1 MTKAKELGIT
11 KFPYE
16 EKDEKGR
23 IIYREYGDGRWS
35 KTQFDDADNIIEY
48 ENSDLNEFCCSR
60 RFDEK
65 RNKIWEIKGEE
76 WKIWHNR
83 KVTIDKLLNND

>member
-1 MTKAKELGIT
+1 MTKAQELGIT

-48 ENSDLNEFCCSR
+48 ENSEKNEFCCSR
-60 RFDEK
+60 RFDER

>member
-1 MTKAKELGIT
+1 MTKAQQLGIT

-23 IIYREYGDGRWS
+23 VIYREYGDGRWS
-35 KTQFDDADNIIEY
+35 KTQFDAADNIIEY
-48 ENSDLNEFCCSR
+48 ENSELNEFCCSR
-60 RFDEK
+60 RFDDK

-83 KVTIDKLLNND
+83 KVIINKLLND